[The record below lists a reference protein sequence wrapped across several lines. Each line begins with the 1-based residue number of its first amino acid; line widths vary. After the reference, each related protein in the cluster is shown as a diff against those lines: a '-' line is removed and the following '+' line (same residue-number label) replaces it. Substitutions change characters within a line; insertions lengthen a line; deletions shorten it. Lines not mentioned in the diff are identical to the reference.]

1 MTAEEQQWMILKDQY
16 SELARAAGSEGDAW
30 FGDPLE
36 SHEDVLALLELEFL
50 AGFLGRSSTLPC
62 LEKQLALIDLEICDV
77 HESAVAA
84 HIPLPNP

>member
-36 SHEDVLALLELEFL
+36 SHEDVLARIKTL
-50 AGFLGRSSTLPC
+50 A
-62 LEKQLALIDLEICDV
+62 EKAWMYDDL
-77 HESAVAA
+77 SK
-84 HIPLPNP
+84 